1 MLFVHSIWIYEKTKP
16 PSSKGVT
23 YIPEK
28 TDQNCEISS
37 PSCKLTL
44 PTLIHGLLSSRNQ
57 ALRLPLHKRFPLL
70 ALIYMHHLGS
80 TNSEYHLM
88 CFSKWKAGSST
99 VLVQNLGPK
108 IQQFWLR
115 LRGTSWC
122 TYPRNPPKIHPSTS
136 TKKRHQFTGTM
147 FQACHHTAWLSIC
160 FKKNWLVS
168 TKSLTCR
175 CCGDF

>member
-1 MLFVHSIWIYEKTKP
+1 MNIWYTTKP

-70 ALIYMHHLGS
+70 ELIYMHHLGRCVS
-80 TNSEYHLM
+80 LSGKLVAQPFWSKILVLKSSSFGWGCVAHLDVHTQEIRQ
-88 CFSKWKAGSST
+88 KYTPA
-99 VLVQNLGPK
+99 PA
-108 IQQFWLR
+108 
-115 LRGTSWC
+115 
-122 TYPRNPPKIHPSTS
+122 PRNVFNLQVQCSRLVTTLPGWV
-136 TKKRHQFTGTM
+136 FV
-147 FQACHHTAWLSIC
+147 
-160 FKKNWLVS
+160 FKKHWESS